1 MSQSLFAAS
10 KVVAEPLVIN
20 EVGKNAQVVT
30 SLFLSFVVGI
40 SEMVIDILVGTSNS
54 LSCRTVIINH

>member
-40 SEMVIDILVGTSNS
+40 SEMVIDRYFSWDIQFIVM
-54 LSCRTVIINH
+54 